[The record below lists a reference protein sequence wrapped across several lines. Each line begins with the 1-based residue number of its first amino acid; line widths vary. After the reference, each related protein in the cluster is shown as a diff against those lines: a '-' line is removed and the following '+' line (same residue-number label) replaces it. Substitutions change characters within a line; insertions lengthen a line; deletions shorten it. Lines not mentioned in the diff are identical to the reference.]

1 MFKGPKHGDII
12 DSDDEDLFSWV
23 RYLNPQS
30 GKGYVKARAAARY
43 AVRAKTEEEGR
54 GRAVAKF
61 GAEPEEGGFNH
72 WVWIDEPQ
80 DEEEEEEEEEEQEED
95 GSDDEEE
102 EEESSEE

>member
-1 MFKGPKHGDII
+1 VFKGPKQGDII
-12 DSDDEDLFSWV
+12 DSHDEDLFSWV

-30 GKGYVKARAAARY
+30 DKGYVKAGAAARY

-61 GAEPEEGGFNH
+61 WAELEEGGFNH

-80 DEEEEEEEEEEQEED
+80 DEEE
-95 GSDDEEE
+95 DEEE
-102 EEESSEE
+102 E